1 MKKTLLIQLKQ
12 SESNLVVENKLRLVV
27 DTNIIVSGLLT
38 TASPPSLILDA
49 VQKKKVIL
57 LVSDDVVVEYLRV
70 LEYPHIRKYKKI
82 TDESIRDLTALFIE
96 ETERI
101 EVLSHVKKS
110 KDPDDDK
117 FLSLAVEGKADF
129 LVTGD
134 KADLL
139 SLKEIEHIPIITA
152 RQAIDKINL

>member
-1 MKKTLLIQLKQ
+1 
-12 SESNLVVENKLRLVV
+12 VV
-27 DTNIIVSGLLT
+27 DTNIIVSGLIT
-38 TASPPSLILDA
+38 TATPPARILDA
-49 VQKKKVIL
+49 VQGKKIIL
-57 LVSDDVVVEYLRV
+57 LISDEVVVEYLRV

-82 TDESIRDLTALFIE
+82 TDEVIRDLTSLFVE
-96 ETERI
+96 DTERI
-101 EVLSHVKKS
+101 EILSSIKKS

-129 LVTGD
+129 LITGD

-152 RQAIDKINL
+152 REAVEKLKF

>member
-1 MKKTLLIQLKQ
+1 MASKH
-12 SESNLVVENKLRLVV
+12 RLVV
-27 DTNIIVSGLLT
+27 DTNIIVSGLIT
-38 TASPPSLILDA
+38 TATPPARILDA
-49 VQKKKVIL
+49 VQGKKIIL
-57 LVSDDVVVEYLRV
+57 LISDEVVVEYLRV

-82 TDESIRDLTALFIE
+82 TDEVIRDLTSLFVE
-96 ETERI
+96 DTERI
-101 EVLSHVKKS
+101 EILSSIKKS

-129 LVTGD
+129 LITGD

-152 RQAIDKINL
+152 REAVEKLKF

>member
-1 MKKTLLIQLKQ
+1 M
-12 SESNLVVENKLRLVV
+12 V
-27 DTNIIVSGLLT
+27 DTNIIVSGLIT
-38 TASPPSLILDA
+38 TATPPARILDA
-49 VQKKKVIL
+49 VQGKKIIL
-57 LVSDDVVVEYLRV
+57 LISDEVVVEYLRV

-82 TDESIRDLTALFIE
+82 TDEVIRDLTSLFVE
-96 ETERI
+96 DTERI
-101 EVLSHVKKS
+101 EILSSIKKS

-129 LVTGD
+129 LITGD

-152 RQAIDKINL
+152 REAVEKLKF